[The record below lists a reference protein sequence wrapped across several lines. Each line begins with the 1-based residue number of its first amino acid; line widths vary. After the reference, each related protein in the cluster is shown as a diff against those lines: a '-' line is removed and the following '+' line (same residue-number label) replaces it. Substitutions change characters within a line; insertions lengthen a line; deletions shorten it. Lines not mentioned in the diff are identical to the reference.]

1 MPTISHWRCGR
12 RAALDLGGRPQGRC
26 AIARMR
32 AEGFAPAAVVE
43 TIRRRQEGSRTG
55 IVWIGFPPAYLSMLP
70 APGLGVR
77 FELGNAGQDD
87 GRPARGQGIQLPETS
102 FRPWATMVF
111 RRVEIIRSARFS
123 SLETPSCPMPSSL
136 AMRNLRELAG
146 AAKLLQGHFLRA
158 MSWAA
163 RAATFLRRAGLSS
176 FLIRSRLVM
185 VITSF
190 SFPSAL

>member
-102 FRPWATMVF
+102 FRPWLQRSCAEWKSSGRRVF
-111 RRVEIIRSARFS
+111 RAWKRRPARCRVPWPCVTCVS
-123 SLETPSCPMPSSL
+123 
-136 AMRNLRELAG
+136 
-146 AAKLLQGHFLRA
+146 LRA
-158 MSWAA
+158 
-163 RAATFLRRAGLSS
+163 RRSS
-176 FLIRSRLVM
+176 CK
-185 VITSF
+185 VISF
-190 SFPSAL
+190 GQ